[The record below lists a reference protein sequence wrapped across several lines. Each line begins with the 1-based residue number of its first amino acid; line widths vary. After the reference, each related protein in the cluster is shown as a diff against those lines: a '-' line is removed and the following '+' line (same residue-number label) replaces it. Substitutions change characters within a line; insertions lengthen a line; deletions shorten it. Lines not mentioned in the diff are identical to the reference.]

1 MLIIYKLCT
10 YNIHLFYFFPEAV
23 HLRVLDLNTWGLSWP
38 FSKDREARFRALRQV
53 LSQSTYDVILLQEL
67 WFRDD
72 HKLLTSASLP
82 YATYFGTFNSG
93 CSGYFLPLGCSGLTI
108 LSRHPFVDLEFTPF
122 KLRGSFWSFDGEI
135 FVQKGLARARI
146 YLEGINIDFFTT
158 HLVSYTTNPN
168 RENRRVRYTQT
179 SEMVKYMAK
188 TNADVK
194 IFAGDCNF
202 LPLKGR
208 DQPYT
213 LLTSYLTDALV
224 DKYPTDSDNPWFAT
238 FGNHHNTYT
247 KESTIPERIDYLMYW
262 AAPDTAMKCVNF
274 TMPMYTTRNN
284 KGKIV
289 SLSDHEALQAD
300 FLIEKLPRPPGG
312 HAVAAPPPPR
322 IRSRKDNFYRHI
334 IPPHSLQH
342 ALGKKVGLADTP
354 IANHKHVQPVQEERT
369 SDL

>member
-1 MLIIYKLCT
+1 MHNIIPYTRYVIHMLIIYKLCT

-168 RENRRVRYTQT
+168 RENRRVRFTQT

-300 FLIEKLPRPPGG
+300 FLIEKLPRPVGAPP
-312 HAVAAPPPPR
+312 PPPPR
-322 IRSRKDNFYRHI
+322 IRSRKDNFYRHKGW
-334 IPPHSLQH
+334 PC
-342 ALGKKVGLADTP
+342 
-354 IANHKHVQPVQEERT
+354 
-369 SDL
+369 